1 MDQIYPAIYLEAQ
14 WRIYLEESGHY
25 IYKSKTRLGLIRS
38 RNGKKKRYRWLVFIS
53 RCPVRHFTES
63 EIKLIQQQL
72 ELARQRR
79 ERIYLVI
86 GLAFE
91 PGRIV
96 VIPADRVLKKGYAR
110 VDMGGIDWNDW
121 KLFS

>member
-25 IYKSKTRLGLIRS
+25 VYKSKTYPRLIRS

-63 EIKLIQQQL
+63 EAKLIQRQL
-72 ELARQRR
+72 ELVRQRR
-79 ERIYLVI
+79 ERLYLVI

-96 VIPADRVLKKGYAR
+96 VIPAGRVLKKGYAR
-110 VDMGGIDWNDW
+110 VDIGGFDWQDW
-121 KLFS
+121 RLFN